1 VIAAAGCGSAHVS
14 IDKKNAQQVAAEW
27 LGEGRPQVGCRGHV
41 CQIGIR
47 QPFVDASEAWLIA
60 VPITTYYRGRDT
72 QGVNRIILKI
82 TDTRRQEAA
91 VFRCSLPRSPTGTF
105 TRLTN
110 VNDAHKMCKI
120 SVAATDDS

>member
-1 VIAAAGCGSAHVS
+1 VITAAGCGSTHIS

-27 LGEGRPQVGCRGHV
+27 LGEGRPQVGCQGHV
-41 CQIGIR
+41 CEIGIR
-47 QPFVDASEAWLIA
+47 QPFVDASGAWLIA

-82 TDTRRQEAA
+82 TDTGRQKVA
-91 VFRCSLPRSPTGTF
+91 VFRCSLLHSPKGTF

-110 VNDAHKMCKI
+110 VSDAHKMCTG
-120 SVAATDDS
+120 SVAPTSDS